1 MTISL
6 IELENKQ
13 IFKDK
18 KKFDN
23 IKNLRKELVIL
34 KPDKGNNIMLLNAN
48 NHYKSV
54 EKLFQDKLKFKQ
66 SLEDTTSCLTSVQ
79 RYLKSST
86 KGAN

>member
-1 MTISL
+1 MTISP
-6 IELENKQ
+6 IHLENKQ

-23 IKNLRKELVIL
+23 VKNLRTELVIL
-34 KPDKGNNIMLLNAN
+34 KPDKGNNIMLLNTN
-48 NHYKSV
+48 NYYNGV

-66 SLEDTTSCLTSVQ
+66 FLEDTTSCLTSVQ

-86 KGAN
+86 KGVN